1 MDGAR
6 RRPLVLFVAAALLV
20 AIDPAPARG
29 GTPRTDEE
37 AAIEAIAA
45 RVRPSVVEVIGTVA
59 GSGDT
64 SYGTGFVYGEKGLV
78 VTNAHVIRGVRNLVV
93 RTFDGVALASVDVL
107 DQRDDVD
114 LAVLRVR
121 GLEAEP
127 LAPGSVRLPPVGLRV
142 IAIGHPRGYEYTVSD
157 GIVSAIRTLEE
168 GGQELIQVTAP
179 ISPGSSGGP
188 LLDLSGKVLGVC
200 SLTLTEGQNI
210 NFAVPLRDLVPV
222 LAEAREIE
230 RSLDDPDPSRLGPGA
245 LAGIVRRYREAGDL
259 ERAGELVRRA
269 LAAHPGSLRLLAE
282 AAEIAWARQSW
293 PEVRALVD
301 RMKAIDPGWPPALQV
316 EASWLAQQGRCDE
329 AIGVAERALAP
340 GTLRP
345 AQAAEAHAVLAECHG
360 RQGHVDEA
368 LRHADLALE
377 SPDIDRIPDYHV
389 LRAFLLQAAGREA
402 EADRE
407 AVTALE
413 RAEWDPLVVA
423 ALRERGLPRVIRI
436 VSWKTVREGTR
447 TVVRGVLR
455 NVGPTPLEEVVV
467 TAEGYGGDGTTV
479 ATGTATATPER
490 LNPGQAGAF
499 RIVLDGLPGEARRY
513 AVRVIDY
520 HD

>member
-1 MDGAR
+1 MDRAR
-6 RRPLVLFVAAALLV
+6 GGTRVFLLLLAGIPALLPV
-20 AIDPAPARG
+20 RAG
-29 GTPRTDEE
+29 TGTPRTDEE
-37 AAIEAIAA
+37 AAIEEIAA

-59 GSGDT
+59 GTGDT
-64 SYGTGFVYGEKGLV
+64 SYGTGFVYGERGLV
-78 VTNAHVIRGVRNLVV
+78 VTNAHVIRGVRDLVV
-93 RTFDGVALASVDVL
+93 RTFDGVALASVEVL

-127 LAPGSVRLPPVGLRV
+127 LDGGGTDLPPVGLRV

-157 GIVSAIRTLEE
+157 GIVSAIRALEE

-188 LLDLSGKVLGVC
+188 LLDLGGHVLGVC

-210 NFAVPLRDLVPV
+210 NFAVPLRDLAPV
-222 LAEAREIE
+222 LSEAREIE
-230 RSLDDPDPSRLGPGA
+230 RSLADPDPARLSPGA
-245 LAGIVRRYREAGDL
+245 LAGIVRRYRESGDL
-259 ERAGELVRRA
+259 ERAGDLVRRA
-269 LAAHPGSLRLLAE
+269 LAVHPGNLPLLAE
-282 AAEIAWARQSW
+282 AAEVAWARQSW

-316 EASWLAQQGRCDE
+316 EASWLAQQGRCEE
-329 AIGVAERALAP
+329 AVGTAERALAA
-340 GTLRP
+340 GTLR
-345 AQAAEAHAVLAECHG
+345 ATRAAEVHAVLAECYG
-360 RQGHVDEA
+360 RLGRVREA
-368 LRHADLALE
+368 LRHADLALA
-377 SPDIDRIPDYHV
+377 SPEIDRIPDYHV
-389 LRAFLLQAAGREA
+389 LRAFLLQAAGREN

-423 ALRERGLPRVIRI
+423 ALRERGLPRVIRV
-436 VSWKTVREGTR
+436 VSWKTVREGAR

-455 NVGPTPLEEVVV
+455 NVGPTPLEEIVV
-467 TAEGYGGDGTTV
+467 TAEGYGEDGTTV

-490 LNPGQAGAF
+490 LSPGQAGAF
-499 RIVLDGLPGEARRY
+499 RIVLDGMPGDARRFS
-513 AVRVIDY
+513 VRIVDY